1 MGGGLYRTWLV
12 RTVDLLLVVVPAVV
26 VSLLAGAVWSYVRVG
41 IVAPP
46 FVREAQ
52 FLTAILVLAVWV
64 IRNRSV
70 DPEEGEEEYPS
81 PSLSLYG
88 RLSDDPV
95 REGNGPGPDAY
106 LLAVAIALIALSVGV
121 ELL

>member
-1 MGGGLYRTWLV
+1 MARGLHGRWLV
-12 RTVDLLLVVVPAVV
+12 WTVDLLLVVVPATVA
-26 VSLLAGAVWSYVRVG
+26 SLLVGAVWSYARVG
-41 IVAPP
+41 SVAWP

-52 FLTAILVLAVWV
+52 FLAAILVLAVWV

-70 DPEEGEEEYPS
+70 DPEGGEEEYPS
-81 PSLSLYG
+81 PSLFLYR

-95 REGNGPGPDAY
+95 TGRNGPPLDAY

-121 ELL
+121 ELS